1 MKFVKIVYFDESSV
15 SDFMQIVAGGELK
28 KTTEFISSVNA
39 EAQSVVNANASV
51 GTDEKGLPKLFSF
64 LSGFK
69 ANVSVEAGADISYK
83 KDRIVKNILENT
95 LLVDFIDLL
104 RSDSR
109 RKQEN
114 QLCRSITVFDEMVVY
129 PEPNSFSFLMLTAP
143 FFTMIDGQ
151 VPIDSNNG
159 DTINVDISKIEGAME
174 KGRGYYEFISE
185 YKDREIILRFN
196 SSAFRNNYTMS
207 DLPKMALTFYAINVG
222 KITKNKL
229 QIEKE
234 FEFGMKSHSRVDYSN
249 MKNDSNIDDF
259 KVDVYDVILAG
270 IVEK

>member
-1 MKFVKIVYFDESSV
+1 MKFVKVIYFDESSV

-28 KTTEFISSVNA
+28 KTTEFISNVNSEVHGGIGGNVSA
-39 EAQSVVNANASV
+39 
-51 GTDEKGLPKLFSF
+51 GTDENGLAKFFGF
-64 LSGFK
+64 LSGIK
-69 ANVSVEAGADISYK
+69 ANAAVKAGADINYK
-83 KDRIVKNILENT
+83 KNRIVKNILENT
-95 LLVDFIDLL
+95 LLADFIDLL

-109 RKQEN
+109 RKLEN
-114 QLCRSITVFDEMVVY
+114 QQCRSIVVFEEMVVY

-151 VPIDSNNG
+151 VPINSNNG

-185 YKDREIILRFN
+185 YNGREIILRFN
-196 SSAFRNNYTMS
+196 SSTFRNNYTMS
-207 DLPKMALTFYAINVG
+207 DLPKMALTFYAIKVG

-234 FEFGMKSHSRVDYSN
+234 FEFGIKSYTRVEYSGMN
-249 MKNDSNIDDF
+249 NDLNKNDLN
-259 KVDVYDVILAG
+259 VDVYDVILAG
-270 IVEK
+270 VVEK